1 MKRSPCGT
9 VFGRPINR
17 PSGTRSVLQPLE
29 FLVRSYGP
37 ALGFCILAVADN
49 AAKSWSS

>member
-17 PSGTRSVLQPLE
+17 PSETRSVLEPLE
-29 FLVRSYGP
+29 FLVRFDGR
-37 ALGFCILAVADN
+37 ALGLCILAVADN
-49 AAKSWSS
+49 AAKSWLS